1 MKLTHFF
8 TAVLILISFTTE
20 TVAAEGKVL
29 TCGKTTVRLFN
40 STVEESPFF
49 VLKIKAPVAI
59 FHYPYYMDRE
69 IFMLRCETSATGK
82 MYVLFNWMCGGT
94 GCNEAGFGLV
104 DADTGKI
111 RLEPRGRWR
120 SDGDED
126 KASKILG
133 HPIQPFTCK
142 EFSRTSMGAPGAKG
156 ELCFV
161 SPQELG

>member
-1 MKLTHFF
+1 MKLTHFLG
-8 TAVLILISFTTE
+8 AILILISSTTE
-20 TVAAEGKVL
+20 TVAGEGDVL
-29 TCGKTTVRLFN
+29 TCGKTTVSLFN
-40 STVEESPFF
+40 SAIKESPFY
-49 VLKIKAPVAI
+49 VLKVKAPVAE

-69 IFMLRCETSATGK
+69 IFMFRCETSATGK

-104 DADTGKI
+104 DTDTGKI

-120 SDGDED
+120 SDGNADR
-126 KASKILG
+126 ASKILG
-133 HPIQPFTCK
+133 YPIKPFSCE
-142 EFSRTSMGAPGAKG
+142 EFSRTSTGAPGAKG